1 MIVARKSIKY
11 NEIKNGIGFQ
21 SKAKIENETRI
32 GTAKTLLNINQK
44 TIPTPLYPPI
54 LK

>member
-21 SKAKIENETRI
+21 SKAKIENETSKNRYCKNL
-32 GTAKTLLNINQK
+32 TK
-44 TIPTPLYPPI
+44 Y
-54 LK
+54 